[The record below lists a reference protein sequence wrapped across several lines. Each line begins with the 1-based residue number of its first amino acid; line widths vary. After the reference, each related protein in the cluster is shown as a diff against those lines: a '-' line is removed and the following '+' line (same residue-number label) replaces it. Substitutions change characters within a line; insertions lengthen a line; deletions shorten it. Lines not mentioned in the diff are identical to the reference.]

1 MSVTR
6 LFEPTRCYR
15 ERASIEVWERL
26 VYHIG
31 HTLDLIFFQI
41 MVLCFPY
48 RGYAMPTRAS
58 LAGAASPLA

>member
-31 HTLDLIFFQI
+31 HTLDLIFF
-41 MVLCFPY
+41 
-48 RGYAMPTRAS
+48 
-58 LAGAASPLA
+58 